1 MLTISGK
8 SVYQDICMGK
18 LAFFKRQG
26 HMIKRYKVDDAQT
39 ELARMEDALAKT
51 REQLQKLHEKA
62 LTEVGEANA
71 AIFEIHAMML
81 EDPDYVESI
90 QNIITTQQ
98 VNLEYA
104 IGATADNFAAVF
116 EAMDDAYMQAR
127 AADVRDVSDRLL
139 ANLDEEKK
147 DPNVF
152 TEPVI
157 LVADDLAPSETIQ
170 MDKDMVLGF
179 LMKEGSVN
187 SHTAILARS
196 MGIPA
201 LVGIGDTL
209 IEAQEG
215 IFAIVDGIEGK
226 AYVDPDPE
234 TLQRMEERQREA
246 KERKELLQ
254 SLKGQ
259 ENVTLDGRKVK
270 IYANIGNTRDIGN
283 VLMNDAEGIGLFRSE
298 FLYLESQDFPTE
310 DEQFMA
316 YKQVAETMAG
326 RPVVIRTLD
335 IGADKQADYFHLDK
349 EENPALGYRA
359 IRICL
364 TRPEIFKTQLRAIYR
379 AAVYGNLLI
388 MYPMIISVEE
398 IHQIKEIEKEVK
410 AELQAEGIPF
420 KGDIESGI
428 MIETP
433 AAALISDELARE
445 VDFFSVGTN
454 DLTQY
459 TLAVDRQNVK
469 LDPFCNTHHKAVLRL
484 IQYAAENIHREG
496 KWIGICGELGADT
509 RLTELFLR
517 LGIDEL
523 SVSPSM
529 VLEVRKKVRELDLSS
544 EKTSGL
550 PWGGGKEQ
558 YE

>member
-26 HMIKRYKVDDAQT
+26 HMIKRYKVEDAQT

-215 IFAIVDGIEGK
+215 TFAIVDGIEGK

-259 ENVTLDGRKVK
+259 ENVTLDGRKVR

-310 DEQFMA
+310 DEQFMV

-335 IGADKQADYFHLDK
+335 LGADKQADYFHLDK

-433 AAALISDELARE
+433 AAALISDELAKE

-523 SVSPSM
+523 SVSPAM

-550 PWGGGKEQ
+550 PWGGGREQ

>member
-1 MLTISGK
+1 
-8 SVYQDICMGK
+8 MGK

>member
-26 HMIKRYKVDDAQT
+26 HMIKRYKVEDAQT

-215 IFAIVDGIEGK
+215 TFAIVDGIAGK

-246 KERKELLQ
+246 KERKKLLQ

-433 AAALISDELARE
+433 AAALISDELAKE

>member
-26 HMIKRYKVDDAQT
+26 HMIKRYKVEDAQT

-51 REQLQKLHEKA
+51 REQLQKLYEKA

-215 IFAIVDGIEGK
+215 TFAIVDGIEGK

-270 IYANIGNTRDIGN
+270 IYANIGNPRDIGN
-283 VLMNDAEGIGLFRSE
+283 VLINDAEGIGLFRSE

-433 AAALISDELARE
+433 AAALISDELAKE

-523 SVSPSM
+523 SVSPAM

>member
-26 HMIKRYKVDDAQT
+26 HMIKRYKVEDAQT

-215 IFAIVDGIEGK
+215 TFAIVDGIEGK

-234 TLQRMEERQREA
+234 TIQRMEERQREA

-310 DEQFMA
+310 DEQFMV

-433 AAALISDELARE
+433 AAALISDELAKE